1 MDFVEI
7 LEHHL
12 LDHKIAKLFTIGHA
26 TFYLTTHNLMMM
38 IASAFLLGLLII
50 ARRQSLPPRQAG
62 LPAGRQ
68 AGSSAPTGWT
78 NVFEIFIVYI
88 RDEIVRPNLGE
99 VGDKYLSYFLTL
111 FFFILFCN
119 LLGLVPFGATA
130 TGNIAVTAAMALTT
144 FLMIN
149 IAGVRELGFLHYM
162 QTYIPPGLPFWL
174 VPLMFVIEI
183 LGLFTKSFALCIR
196 LFANMIAGHI
206 VILAFLGLIFI
217 FKSLLIAPISV
228 AAAVGLG
235 LLELFVAFLQ
245 AYVFTLLTAVFV
257 GGAVNPQH

>member
-12 LDHKIAKLFTIGHA
+12 LDHKIARLFAIGHT
-26 TFYLTTHNLMMM
+26 TFYLTTHNLMMG
-38 IASAFLLGLLII
+38 IAGALLLGLLLI
-50 ARRQSLPPRQAG
+50 ARRQSG
-62 LPAGRQ
+62 MV
-68 AGSSAPTGWT
+68 STGWA
-78 NVFEIFIVYI
+78 NFFEIFIVYI
-88 RDEIVRPNLGE
+88 RDEIVRPNLGK
-99 VGDKYLSYFLTL
+99 VGDRYLPYFLTL
-111 FFFILFCN
+111 FFFILVCN

-130 TGNIAVTAAMALTT
+130 TGNIAVTAAMAMTT

-149 IAGVRELGFLHYM
+149 IAGVKELGFVHYI
-162 QTYIPPGLPFWL
+162 QTYIPHGLPFWL

-206 VILAFLGLIFI
+206 VILAFMGLIFI
-217 FKSLLIAPISV
+217 FHSIWIAPISV

>member
-7 LEHHL
+7 LQHHL
-12 LDHKIAKLFTIGHA
+12 LDHRIALLFTIGKFP
-26 TFYLTTHNLMMM
+26 FYLTTHNLMMLM
-38 IASAFLLGLLII
+38 AGGLLLILLLI
-50 ARRQSLPPRQAG
+50 ARAQSG
-62 LPAGRQ
+62 KG
-68 AGSSAPTGWT
+68 APHAWT
-78 NVFEIFIVYI
+78 NLFEVFIVYI
-88 RDEIVRPNLGE
+88 RDEIVRPNLGAP
-99 VGDKYLSYFLTL
+99 GDKYLPYFLTL

-119 LLGLVPFGATA
+119 LIGMVPFGATA

-149 IAGVRELGFLHYM
+149 ISGMIELGPVHYL
-162 QTYIPPGLPFWL
+162 QTFIPHGLPFWL
-174 VPLMFVIEI
+174 VPLMFVIEV

-206 VILAFLGLIFI
+206 VILAFLCLIFI
-217 FKSLLIAPISV
+217 FKSIFIAPISI

>member
-12 LDHKIAKLFTIGHA
+12 LDHKIAKLFTVGGH
-26 TFYLTTHNLMMM
+26 TFYLTTHNLMMA
-38 IASAFLLGLLII
+38 IASLILFALLLL
-50 ARRQSLPPRQAG
+50 ARRQSLP
-62 LPAGRQ
+62 AGRQ
-68 AGSSAPTGWT
+68 EASAPTGWA
-78 NVFEIFIVYI
+78 NFFEIFIVYI
-88 RDEIVRPNLGE
+88 RDEIVRPNLGDA
-99 VGDKYLSYFLTL
+99 GDKYLPYFLTL

-119 LLGLVPFGATA
+119 LLGMVPFGATA
-130 TGNIAVTAAMALTT
+130 TGNIAVTAGMAMTT

-149 IAGVRELGFLHYM
+149 ISGIREHGFIHYA
-162 QTYIPPGLPFWL
+162 QTFIPHGLPFWL

-206 VILAFLGLIFI
+206 VILAFIGLIFI
-217 FKSLLIAPISV
+217 FKSIFIAPISV

>member
-12 LDHKIAKLFTIGHA
+12 LDHKIVKLFTLGHV
-26 TFYLTTHNLMMM
+26 TFYLTTHNLMMA
-38 IASAFLLGLLII
+38 IASVILLSLLLI
-50 ARRQSLPPRQAG
+50 ARRQSLP
-62 LPAGRQ
+62 AGRQ
-68 AGSSAPTGWT
+68 VEPPHGWA
-78 NVFEIFIVYI
+78 NFFEIFIVYI

-99 VGDKYLSYFLTL
+99 VGDKYLPYFLTL
-111 FFFILFCN
+111 FFFILACN
-119 LLGLVPFGATA
+119 LLGMVPYGATA
-130 TGNIAVTAAMALTT
+130 TGNIAVTSAMAITT

-149 IAGVRELGFLHYM
+149 ISGINELGFMHYM
-162 QTYIPPGLPFWL
+162 QTFIPHGLPFWL

-217 FKSLLIAPISV
+217 FKSIFIAPVSI

>member
-12 LDHKIAKLFTIGHA
+12 LDHKIKPLFTIGKI
-26 TFYLTTHNLMMM
+26 TFYLTTHNIMMA
-38 IASAFLLGLLII
+38 IASAVLLGLLLL
-50 ARRQSLPPRQAG
+50 ARRQSGAV
-62 LPAGRQ
+62 
-68 AGSSAPTGWT
+68 STGWA
-78 NVFEIFIVYI
+78 NLFEIFIVYI

-99 VGDKYLSYFLTL
+99 SGDKYLPYFLTL
-111 FFFILFCN
+111 FFFILLCN
-119 LLGLVPFGATA
+119 LIGLVPYGATA
-130 TGNIAVTAAMALTT
+130 TGNIAVTAGMAIMT

-149 IAGVRELGFLHYM
+149 VAGVRELGFVHYV
-162 QTYIPPGLPFWL
+162 QTYIPHGLPFWL

-183 LGLFTKSFALCIR
+183 LGLFTKSFALSIR

-206 VILAFLGLIFI
+206 VILAFVALIFI
-217 FKSLLIAPISV
+217 FKSIFVAPISI

>member
-12 LDHKIAKLFTIGHA
+12 LDHRIARLFTVGNISV
-26 TFYLTTHNLMMM
+26 YLTTHKLMM
-38 IASAFLLGLLII
+38 ICAGVLLLALLLI
-50 ARRQSLPPRQAG
+50 ARRQARPVSR
-62 LPAGRQ
+62 
-68 AGSSAPTGWT
+68 GWAT
-78 NVFEIFIVYI
+78 LFEVFIVYI
-88 RDEIVRPNLGE
+88 RDEIVRPNLGPAS
-99 VGDKYLSYFLTL
+99 DKYLSYFLTL

-130 TGNIAVTAAMALTT
+130 TGNIAVTAGMALTT
-144 FLMIN
+144 FFMIN
-149 IAGVRELGFLHYM
+149 ISGVRELGFGHYLH
-162 QTYIPPGLPFWL
+162 TFIPPGLPFWL
-174 VPLMFVIEI
+174 VPLMVVIEV

-206 VILAFLGLIFI
+206 VILAFIGLIFI
-217 FKSLLIAPISV
+217 FRSVLIAPISI
-228 AAAVGLG
+228 AAAVGLA
-235 LLELFVAFLQ
+235 LLEIFVAFLQ

>member
-12 LDHKIAKLFTIGHA
+12 LDHKIAQLFKFGGT
-26 TFYLTTHNLMMM
+26 TFYLTTHNLMMT
-38 IASAFLLGLLII
+38 IASTLLLLTLLI
-50 ARRQSLPPRQAG
+50 ARWQ
-62 LPAGRQ
+62 
-68 AGSSAPTGWT
+68 TGQVSRGWAT
-78 NVFEIFIVYI
+78 FFELFIVYI
-88 RDEIVRPNLGE
+88 RDEIVVPNLGE
-99 VGDKYLSYFLTL
+99 AGERYLPYFLTL

-130 TGNIAVTAAMALTT
+130 TGNIAVTTGMALTT
-144 FLMIN
+144 FFMIN
-149 IAGVRELGFLHYM
+149 IAGVQELGVGHYL
-162 QTYIPPGLPFWL
+162 QTFIPPGLPFWL
-174 VPLMFVIEI
+174 VPLMFVIEV

-206 VILAFLGLIFI
+206 VILAFVCLIFI
-217 FKSLLIAPISV
+217 FKSIFIAPISI

>member
-7 LEHHL
+7 LQHHL
-12 LDHKIAKLFTIGHA
+12 LDHKIVKLFTIGPE
-26 TFYLTTHNLMMM
+26 TFYLTTHILMML
-38 IASAFLLGLLII
+38 IASALLLALLLI
-50 ARRQSLPPRQAG
+50 ARRQSG
-62 LPAGRQ
+62 LVSR
-68 AGSSAPTGWT
+68 GWA
-78 NVFEIFIVYI
+78 NVFEMFIVYI
-88 RDEIVRPNLGE
+88 RDEIVRPNLGHT
-99 VGDKYLSYFLTL
+99 GDKYLPYFLTL

-130 TGNIAVTAAMALTT
+130 TGNIAVTAGMALTT

-149 IAGVRELGFLHYM
+149 IAGVHELGFAHYLK
-162 QTYIPPGLPFWL
+162 TYVPPGLPFWL

-206 VILAFLGLIFI
+206 VILAFIGLIFI
-217 FKSLLIAPISV
+217 FRSIFIAPVSV
-228 AAAVGLG
+228 AAAVGLA
-235 LLELFVAFLQ
+235 LLEIFVAFLQ

-257 GGAVNPQH
+257 GGAMNPQH

>member
-12 LDHKIAKLFTIGHA
+12 LDHRLKFLFNLGQTPI
-26 TFYLTTHNLMMM
+26 YLTLHGLMMW
-38 IASAFLLGLLII
+38 IAGGLLLVFLLSIRGKGN
-50 ARRQSLPPRQAG
+50 QV
-62 LPAGRQ
+62 
-68 AGSSAPTGWT
+68 PTGAA
-78 NVFEIFIVYI
+78 NALEAFIVYI

-99 VGDKYLSYFLTL
+99 AGDRYLPYFLTL
-111 FFFILFCN
+111 FFFILICN
-119 LLGLVPFGATA
+119 LLGLVPWGATA
-130 TGNIAVTAAMALTT
+130 TGNISVTASLAFMT

-149 IAGVRELGFLHYM
+149 VAGIREHGLWHYL
-162 QTYIPPGLPFWL
+162 QSYVPHGLPFWL

-183 LGLFTKSFALCIR
+183 MGLFTKAFALCIR

-206 VILAFLGLIFI
+206 VILGFLGLIFI
-217 FKSLLIAPISV
+217 FKAIWVAPISV

-235 LLELFVAFLQ
+235 MLELFVAFLQ

>member
-7 LEHHL
+7 LQHHL
-12 LDHKIAKLFTIGHA
+12 LDHRIVHLFTVGSASID
-26 TFYLTTHNLMMM
+26 LTTHVLMMWISGLILLTVLM
-38 IASAFLLGLLII
+38 IARAQSGPVSHGWANLFEVFII
-50 ARRQSLPPRQAG
+50 Y
-62 LPAGRQ
+62 
-68 AGSSAPTGWT
+68 
-78 NVFEIFIVYI
+78 V
-88 RDEIVRPNLGE
+88 RDEIVRPNLGDA
-99 VGDKYLSYFLTL
+99 GDRYLPYFLTL
-111 FFFILFCN
+111 FFFILICN

-130 TGNIAVTAAMALTT
+130 TGNIAVTAAMAITT

-149 IAGVRELGFLHYM
+149 FSGIKELGFGHYV
-162 QTYIPPGLPFWL
+162 QTFIPHGLPFWL
-174 VPLMFVIEI
+174 VPLMFVIEV

-206 VILAFLGLIFI
+206 VILAFLCLIFI
-217 FKSLLIAPISV
+217 FKTVLVAPISI

-235 LLELFVAFLQ
+235 LLEIFVAFLQ

>member
-7 LEHHL
+7 LQHHL
-12 LDHKIAKLFTIGHA
+12 LDHKIAKLLTIGH
-26 TFYLTTHNLMMM
+26 TTIYLTTHSLMML
-38 IASAFLLGLLII
+38 IASGILLGLLLI
-50 ARRQSLPPRQAG
+50 ARGQS
-62 LPAGRQ
+62 
-68 AGSSAPTGWT
+68 GSVSHGWA
-78 NVFEIFIVYI
+78 NLFEIFIVYI
-88 RDEIVRPNLGE
+88 RDEIVRPSLGE
-99 VGDKYLSYFLTL
+99 AGDKYLPYFLTL

-119 LLGLVPFGATA
+119 LLGMVPFGATA
-130 TGNIAVTAAMALTT
+130 TGNIAVTTGMAITT
-144 FLMIN
+144 FMMIN
-149 IAGVRELGFLHYM
+149 ILGVRENGFVHYL
-162 QTYIPPGLPFWL
+162 QTFIPHGLPFWL

-206 VILAFLGLIFI
+206 VILAFIGLIFI
-217 FKSLLIAPISV
+217 FKSIFIAPVSV

>member
-12 LDHKIAKLFTIGHA
+12 LDHPIAPLFTVGKL
-26 TFYLTTHNLMMM
+26 TFYLTKHNLMMV
-38 IASAFLLGLLII
+38 IASVLLLCLLLF
-50 ARRQSLPPRQAG
+50 ARRQSG
-62 LPAGRQ
+62 KI
-68 AGSSAPTGWT
+68 STGWA
-78 NVFEIFIVYI
+78 NFFEVFIVYL

-99 VGDKYLSYFLTL
+99 AGDKYLSYFLTL

-119 LLGLVPFGATA
+119 LLGLVPYGATA
-130 TGNIAVTAAMALTT
+130 TGNIAVTAAMAMMT
-144 FLMIN
+144 FLLIN
-149 IAGVRELGFLHYM
+149 VAGVRELGFVHYV
-162 QTYIPPGLPFWL
+162 QTYIPRGLPFWL
-174 VPLMFVIEI
+174 VPLVFLIEI

-206 VILAFLGLIFI
+206 VILAFVALIFI
-217 FKSLLIAPISV
+217 FKSILIAPISI

>member
-12 LDHKIAKLFTIGHA
+12 LDHKIAKLFTIGNTA
-26 TFYLTTHNLMMM
+26 VYLTTHSLMML
-38 IASAFLLGLLII
+38 IASALLLGLLMV
-50 ARRQSLPPRQAG
+50 ARYQSLSVGRKTAFAPR
-62 LPAGRQ
+62 
-68 AGSSAPTGWT
+68 GWA
-78 NVFEIFIVYI
+78 NVFEVFIVYI
-88 RDEIVRPNLGE
+88 RDEIVRPNLGHA
-99 VGDKYLSYFLTL
+99 GDKYLPYFLTL

-119 LLGLVPFGATA
+119 LLGMVPFGATA
-130 TGNIAVTAAMALTT
+130 TGNIAVTAGMALTT

-149 IAGVRELGFLHYM
+149 ISGVVELGFGHYLH
-162 QTYIPPGLPFWL
+162 TFIPPGLPFWL
-174 VPLMFVIEI
+174 VPLMFVIEV

-206 VILAFLGLIFI
+206 VILAFMGLIFI
-217 FKSLLIAPISV
+217 FHSILIAPISV

>member
-1 MDFVEI
+1 MDFVHV

-12 LDHKIAKLFTIGHA
+12 LDHKILKLFTVGGI
-26 TFYLTTHNLMMM
+26 TFHLTTHNLMMM
-38 IASAFLLGLLII
+38 IASVILLTLLII
-50 ARRQSLPPRQAG
+50 ARSQSG
-62 LPAGRQ
+62 VV
-68 AGSSAPTGWT
+68 STGWA
-78 NVFEIFIVYI
+78 NFFEIFIVYI

-99 VGDKYLSYFLTL
+99 AGDKYLPYFLTL
-111 FFFILFCN
+111 FFFILICN
-119 LLGLVPFGATA
+119 LIGLVPYGATA
-130 TGNIAVTAAMALTT
+130 TGNIAVTAGMAMMT
-144 FLMIN
+144 FFMIN
-149 IAGVRELGFLHYM
+149 VAGVRELGFVHYM
-162 QTYIPPGLPFWL
+162 QTYIPHGLPFWL

-206 VILAFLGLIFI
+206 VILAFMGLIFI
-217 FKSLLIAPISV
+217 FKSVFIAPISI

-235 LLELFVAFLQ
+235 LLELFVALLQ

>member
-1 MDFVEI
+1 MDFVHI

-12 LDHKIAKLFTIGHA
+12 LDHKIAKLFSIGHT
-26 TFYLTTHNLMMM
+26 TFYLTTHNIMMT
-38 IASAFLLGLLII
+38 IASAMLLGLLLI
-50 ARRQSLPPRQAG
+50 ARRQSG
-62 LPAGRQ
+62 VV
-68 AGSSAPTGWT
+68 STGWA
-78 NVFEIFIVYI
+78 NFFEVFIVYV
-88 RDEIVRPNLGE
+88 RDEIVRPNLGSA
-99 VGDKYLSYFLTL
+99 GDKYLPYFLTL

-130 TGNIAVTAAMALTT
+130 TGNIAVTTGMALTT
-144 FLMIN
+144 FMMIN
-149 IAGVRELGFLHYM
+149 ISGVREHGFVHYL
-162 QTYIPPGLPFWL
+162 QTFIPHGLPFWL

-206 VILAFLGLIFI
+206 VILAFMCLIFI
-217 FKSLLIAPISV
+217 FKSIFIAPISI